1 MCRMLRTTT
10 DQDRP
15 SFQMGENETQRS
27 VAKNPRMET
36 GKMETVQAV
45 TPRWSV
51 ARNHHNVSKLLAC
64 AAALT
69 TLTHTHTLSQPPTDT
84 HKHASSHTL
93 IDNHRA
99 CPVNI
104 WQQTYS
110 PLKYPYR
117 DTRAVWSNIALRC
130 ADGSNCGAQDA
141 GVYKRPMLHHQL
153 RGGGGRGRGGEVVP
167 KGVECLFKNM
177 CFPSC

>member
-15 SFQMGENETQRS
+15 SCQMGNKGKNETQRS
-27 VAKNPRMET
+27 MAKNPR
-36 GKMETVQAV
+36 
-45 TPRWSV
+45 RV

-69 TLTHTHTLSQPPTDT
+69 TLTHTHTRSQPPTDT
-84 HKHASSHTL
+84 HAGLHTL

-99 CPVNI
+99 SCPGNI
-104 WQQTYS
+104 WQQTYY

-130 ADGSNCGAQDA
+130 GDGSNCGAQDA

-153 RGGGGRGRGGEVVP
+153 RGGGGRGRGGEIVP

-177 CFPSC
+177 CFTSC